1 MSILKR
7 QVNSYSDFLSI
18 FSLITHNLS
27 VNFKLMYFLLWAKG
41 SRQSPNFDT
50 SKCFGENLP
59 NSSCNFPSHK
69 PAFLQI
75 LHDSTV
81 SWKITD
87 LYFLMSKLY
96 NLHERDQSKCKFLR
110 ILSARSKFTKFFTF
124 LKQQSRFSSNFTSL
138 FSVMR
143 HNSSV
148 NSYLKFNFIY
158 TFFFVFFL
166 SIKPISIW
174 TLKTGQKL
182 SIY

>member
-18 FSLITHNLS
+18 FSIITHNLS

-41 SRQSPNFDT
+41 SYQSPNFYT

-96 NLHERDQSKCKFLR
+96 NLHEGTNQSANFWEFWVLDQNSP
-110 ILSARSKFTKFFTF
+110 
-124 LKQQSRFSSNFTSL
+124 
-138 FSVMR
+138 
-143 HNSSV
+143 NSSHFW
-148 NSYLKFNFIY
+148 NN
-158 TFFFVFFL
+158 TAVFL
-166 SIKPISIW
+166 QILRHSSVSWDITP
-174 TLKTGQKL
+174 L
-182 SIY
+182 